1 MVHSRNEYT
10 CSSLKDLLILHF
22 LHMYVFSINPFM
34 AYDRLLS
41 LGLKNSHLICLL
53 LASLHLLRILHSSS
67 TSLVLWFLYLL
78 LYVDDIIIT
87 GSAPTTVT
95 ALIDNLATAFE
106 LKDLGPLKF
115 FLGLQIKYQ
124 PNGFFVHQ
132 SKYALDL
139 LARHNMTTC
148 KPCSTPFVSGSKPA
162 SVAFLND
169 PTSFRSLIGALQ
181 YLTFTRPDLSFAA
194 NSLCEHM
201 QSPTEDFT
209 DSDWAGNPV
218 DRRSTTG
225 FLVFLGNNLI
235 TWSSKKQPT
244 VSRSSTEAEYRSLA
258 IGAAELAWIR
268 MLLCDF
274 GVILPSPL
282 VIWCDNTSAI
292 ALASN
297 PVFHARTKHVEV
309 DYHFVR
315 ERVVRG
321 DLRVLFIS
329 TNDQLADLLTK
340 ALPAP
345 CFLEL
350 SSKLLSSLHRH
361 PFEGG

>member
-1 MVHSRNEYT
+1 V
-10 CSSLKDLLILHF
+10 
-22 LHMYVFSINPFM
+22 V
-34 AYDRLLS
+34 
-41 LGLKNSHLICLL
+41 
-53 LASLHLLRILHSSS
+53 
-67 TSLVLWFLYLL
+67 LYLL

-87 GSAPTTVT
+87 GSAPTAVT
-95 ALIDNLATAFE
+95 ALIDNLAAAFE

-115 FLGLQIKYQ
+115 FLGLQIEYQ

-162 SVAFLND
+162 SMAFLND

-181 YLTFTRPDLSFAA
+181 YLTFTRPDLSFAV
-194 NSLCEHM
+194 NSLCQHM
-201 QSPTEDFT
+201 QSPTEGHLVAAKRVLRYVHGTLSHGVLFQPGPRVLTAFT
-209 DSDWAGNPV
+209 DSNWAGNPV

-274 GVILPSPL
+274 GVILPSPP

-345 CFLEL
+345 RFLEL